1 MELFD
6 EKLHKIIFDLK
17 MSRQKIL
24 NQSLELLLEH
34 AEKQME
40 RTSEAIKLARF
51 TIEDYEGEG
60 LIISK
65 EYQKRYNEVK
75 LQYDRLVG

>member
-1 MELFD
+1 
-6 EKLHKIIFDLK
+6 

-24 NQSLELLLEH
+24 NQSLERMLDY
-34 AEKQME
+34 AEKQVE
-40 RTSEAIKLARF
+40 RTGDAIKLARF

-65 EYQKRYNEVK
+65 EYKERYNLIK
-75 LQYDRLVG
+75 LQYDRIIG